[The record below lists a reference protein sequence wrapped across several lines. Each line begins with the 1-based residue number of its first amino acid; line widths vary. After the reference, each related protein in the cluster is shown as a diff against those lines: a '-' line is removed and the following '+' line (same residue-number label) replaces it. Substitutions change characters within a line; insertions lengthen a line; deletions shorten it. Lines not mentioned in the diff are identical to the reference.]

1 MLIAKSGVYQII
13 TSFIGEYT
21 TERRT
26 MNELQT
32 SNMKTPIEI
41 ALGVDENG
49 MTTAKKLYEFLE
61 LDSRNYSRWC
71 KTNIVEN
78 EFADEN
84 VDYWAFVIDEERN
97 FNPNPTTDYK
107 LTAHF
112 AKKLSMK
119 GNGERAEQARQY
131 FITIEDRAKQ
141 EVINRSQLSPQM
153 QMVMQ
158 MAESMARQELEQKKQ
173 AEQVQKLESTVTNMK
188 EIFTEPIGDWKADIN
203 AKVRNISAKS
213 GIDYQTLY
221 NQMYGELENEAHCVL
236 SRLQSNKIKRMED
249 AGNTKT
255 AIKEGTTKIAVI
267 FDNVRLRVIFENIVR
282 RYAMRYCV

>member
-1 MLIAKSGVYQII
+1 
-13 TSFIGEYT
+13 
-21 TERRT
+21 

-153 QMVMQ
+153 QMVMSL
-158 MAESMARQELEQKKQ
+158 AESMARQELEQKKQ

-236 SRLQSNKIKRMED
+236 ARLQGNKIKRMED

>member
-1 MLIAKSGVYQII
+1 
-13 TSFIGEYT
+13 
-21 TERRT
+21 

-49 MTTAKKLYEFLE
+49 MTTARALYEFLSGE
-61 LDSRNYSRWC
+61 KSHFARWA
-71 KTNIVEN
+71 KTNIEEN
-78 EFADEN
+78 EFYEEN
-84 VDYWAFVIDEERN
+84 KDWWGVATMANGNECKDYRL
-97 FNPNPTTDYK
+97 TTD
-107 LTAHF
+107 F
-112 AKKLSMK
+112 AKHLSMESHSARGK
-119 GNGERAEQARQY
+119 EARQY

-153 QMVMQ
+153 QMVMSL
-158 MAESMARQELEQKKQ
+158 AESMARQELEQKKQ

-236 SRLQSNKIKRMED
+236 ARLQGNKIKRMED

>member
-1 MLIAKSGVYQII
+1 
-13 TSFIGEYT
+13 
-21 TERRT
+21 

-158 MAESMARQELEQKKQ
+158 MAESMARQELEQKRQ
-173 AEQVQKLESTVTNMK
+173 AEHVQKLESTVTNMK